1 MGLMKPVHHTVFAFS
16 DPDAFATHI
25 ADPDPAVRLRAVAV
39 LGESSGTGSGSGAVD
54 TLLWVLRSEPD
65 RSVRKAAFGALAAIG
80 SRDAARA
87 AATLLAD
94 EERALRKGALEALQA
109 MPDAAVIMLVPL
121 GHHTDPDV
129 RSLAVLLAARLHRAE
144 ACDWLITLAA
154 READPTVAAH
164 LAEALGRSGLPAAVP
179 ALEALRA
186 RFAGHAYLGF
196 AFDMALRRLG
206 DA

>member
-1 MGLMKPVHHTVFAFS
+1 MGLMEPVHHAVFAFS
-16 DPDAFATHI
+16 DTDAFATRI
-25 ADPDPAVRLRAVAV
+25 ADPDPSVRLRAVAA
-39 LGESSGTGSGSGAVD
+39 LGQSSGTGTGADAVD

-65 RSVRKAAFGALAAIG
+65 RRVRKAAFGALAAIG

-109 MPDAAVIMLVPL
+109 MPAAAAAMLVPL
-121 GHHTDPDV
+121 GHHPDPDV

-144 ACDWLITLAA
+144 ACDWLVTLAA

-164 LAEALGRSGLPAAVP
+164 LAEALGRSGQPDAAP
-179 ALEALRA
+179 ALEGLRA

-196 AFDMALRRLG
+196 ALDMALRRLG

>member
-1 MGLMKPVHHTVFAFS
+1 MGLMKPVPHTVFAFS
-16 DPDAFATHI
+16 DTDAFATHI
-25 ADPDPAVRLRAVAV
+25 ADPDPAVRLCAVAA
-39 LGESSGTGSGSGAVD
+39 LGESLDADAVD
-54 TLLWVLRSEPD
+54 TLLWVLRGEPD

-87 AATLLAD
+87 AATLLGD

-109 MPDAAVIMLVPL
+109 MPGAAAAMLVPL
-121 GHHTDPDV
+121 GHHPDPDV

-144 ACDWLITLAA
+144 ACDWLVTLAA

-164 LAEALGRSGLPAAVP
+164 LAEALGRSGQPAAAP
-179 ALEALRA
+179 ALEGLRA

-196 AFDMALRRLG
+196 ALDTALRRLG
-206 DA
+206 GG